1 MEWESLSNFVRFN
14 QKQGLRFHK
23 RQEIV
28 LQRDK
33 SLPFFSNNIKTAEQV
48 DMNSD
53 KIKACFY
60 LEQNRNPIPKSLVKQ
75 MLAIM

>member
-1 MEWESLSNFVRFN
+1 MEWESLSNFVWFN

-33 SLPFFSNNIKTAEQV
+33 SLPFFSNNIKTAEV
-48 DMNSD
+48 DMNSE
-53 KIKACFY
+53 KIKAGFY